1 MKTNLLLSLL
11 TAAILTACG
20 GGGTDNAATQAFTG
34 GGGGGAGGT
43 ETRVTRQAV
52 SNVAS
57 VAQTQAVQYYQA
69 LTGKAPGYYTLRDFT
84 TYIGQGLTTSYMNV
98 VIQQT
103 GINAMTDV
111 QLAALVLKN
120 LNITATTL
128 NSTAQF
134 GTSAVM
140 YANLEA
146 AVADY
151 FNATG
156 KANRAVVISQ
166 LAGIVAGMENET
178 TFGVYG
184 NAAVGFNKQVAA
196 NYVYSSNT
204 ANYVSAVVAVI
215 EKLPPIPVQASSY
228 LNAKNINVPPQVMPQ
243 ADGVSFIESTKS
255 PSNTYEIITAGWAL
269 ADFFQDGTYSMVGFS
284 NVFVPKGDPR
294 DAGNTQMLGHVYFYK
309 KDSNG
314 KWVDKSADLLSAN
327 DRTGCFSPRKVIVAD
342 FNGDGKPD
350 VFAACHGV
358 DIANGPGEHPRYL
371 LSQPNG
377 TYKNVETTITC
388 YCHGASAAELNSKGY
403 ADIVV
408 TDTAIAKKPFYLVN
422 NKNGTFTADY
432 TRMHAEVDPW
442 VFEGQTTVNPRQIY
456 STELVDINGDGKFDL
471 FLNGNESAVPLHQW
485 QTTSSIY
492 LNDGFNK
499 FNTSSIKFPSTL
511 AYKDSLIVDIIVKDS
526 KIAVLRTNYTRTDV
540 DEYSYPS
547 MSVIRTASVPNGDTF
562 WFNLYNGSIIGAF
575 AVNKFTVAF

>member
-11 TAAILTACG
+11 TAVVLTACGG

-34 GGGGGAGGT
+34 GGGGGGGGGGT
-43 ETRVTRQAV
+43 EIRVTRQAV

-57 VAQTQAVQYYQA
+57 VAQTQAIQYYQA

-128 NSTAQF
+128 NSTVQF
-134 GTSAVM
+134 GPSAVM

-196 NYVYSSNT
+196 NFVYSSNT

-215 EKLPPIPVQASSY
+215 EILC
-228 LNAKNINVPPQVMPQ
+228 MR
-243 ADGVSFIESTKS
+243 G
-255 PSNTYEIITAGWAL
+255 
-269 ADFFQDGTYSMVGFS
+269 M
-284 NVFVPKGDPR
+284 
-294 DAGNTQMLGHVYFYK
+294 
-309 KDSNG
+309 
-314 KWVDKSADLLSAN
+314 
-327 DRTGCFSPRKVIVAD
+327 C
-342 FNGDGKPD
+342 
-350 VFAACHGV
+350 
-358 DIANGPGEHPRYL
+358 
-371 LSQPNG
+371 
-377 TYKNVETTITC
+377 
-388 YCHGASAAELNSKGY
+388 
-403 ADIVV
+403 
-408 TDTAIAKKPFYLVN
+408 
-422 NKNGTFTADY
+422 
-432 TRMHAEVDPW
+432 
-442 VFEGQTTVNPRQIY
+442 
-456 STELVDINGDGKFDL
+456 
-471 FLNGNESAVPLHQW
+471 
-485 QTTSSIY
+485 
-492 LNDGFNK
+492 
-499 FNTSSIKFPSTL
+499 
-511 AYKDSLIVDIIVKDS
+511 
-526 KIAVLRTNYTRTDV
+526 
-540 DEYSYPS
+540 
-547 MSVIRTASVPNGDTF
+547 
-562 WFNLYNGSIIGAF
+562 
-575 AVNKFTVAF
+575 